1 MIKLY
6 DKETGKLLGTIP
18 EEHLQFLINQLE
30 EESPDDTDYYI
41 NRATVEVLEQ
51 EGGDPALDKLLQ
63 QGQGEREARGSVA
76 LERALVTIGPAR
88 GTGQIG

>member
-6 DKETGKLLGTIP
+6 DKETGRLLGTIR
-18 EEHLQFLINQLE
+18 EEQLRFLINQLE

-51 EGGDPALDKLLQ
+51 EGGDPALVNLLRA
-63 QGQGEREARGSVA
+63 GLGEREEMEIRWEEG
-76 LERALVTIGPAR
+76 
-88 GTGQIG
+88 